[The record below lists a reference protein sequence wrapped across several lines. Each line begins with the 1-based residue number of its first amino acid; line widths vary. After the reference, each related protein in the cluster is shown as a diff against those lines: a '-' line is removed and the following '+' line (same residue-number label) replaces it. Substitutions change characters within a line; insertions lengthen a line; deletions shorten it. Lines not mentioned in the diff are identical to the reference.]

1 MSSWNVVALQDVA
14 ASPWKN
20 GGGVT
25 RELAVWPA
33 VGDWSW
39 RMSVAEVDQS
49 GPFSRFD
56 GIDRWFAV
64 IDGAGVQL
72 DMAGKNYFLTSVDA
86 PFCFDGAASVDCQ
99 LLAGKTV
106 DFNLM
111 VRRNS
116 ASGHMQRVSGGFE
129 TMVDAT
135 KVIAI
140 YARNIWASVQFD
152 GENLHLPPAS
162 LAWRQISTPTLVSLT
177 AGDVLWMEISL

>member
-1 MSSWNVVALQDVA
+1 M
-14 ASPWKN
+14 
-20 GGGVT
+20 
-25 RELAVWPA
+25 
-33 VGDWSW
+33 
-39 RMSVAEVDQS
+39 
-49 GPFSRFD
+49 
-56 GIDRWFAV
+56 
-64 IDGAGVQL
+64 
-72 DMAGKNYFLTSVDA
+72 DA

-99 LLAGKTV
+99 LVAGKTV

-111 VRRNS
+111 VRRSS

-140 YARNIWASVQFD
+140 YAQNIMASVQFG

-177 AGDVLWMEISL
+177 AGDVLWMEINL